1 MNKVYR
7 TVFNEKT
14 NTWVAV
20 SEVTKAHGKS
30 GVSGN
35 VVSTVL
41 DGVLFD
47 KKMLAVS
54 TAVAAALASDG
65 YGS

>member
-20 SEVTKAHGKS
+20 SKLPRLTESPG
-30 GVSGN
+30 
-35 VVSTVL
+35 
-41 DGVLFD
+41 
-47 KKMLAVS
+47 LAA
-54 TAVAAALASDG
+54 T
-65 YGS
+65 

>member
-41 DGVLFD
+41 DGV
-47 KKMLAVS
+47 
-54 TAVAAALASDG
+54 
-65 YGS
+65 